1 MQSLIGVSR
10 GKLPSL
16 FTGQPFFYPFL
27 VKTRIVPISASSLRE
42 ACQILQGGDLVAF
55 PTETVYGLGALGLR
69 SDAVQKIFHAK
80 GRPSTDPL
88 ILHLPSP
95 DLNQAVTHHWMAAP
109 IPPFANELAKKFWP
123 GPLTLVVPKGAKVPL
138 EVTAGLGTV
147 ALRVPAHPVA
157 EKLLQELGEPL
168 AAPSANRFGRIS
180 PTDASA
186 VLQELDGK
194 IPLILDGGPCPH
206 GIESTVLSLLSDP
219 PTILRP
225 GSITAEMIS
234 EITHTEVWLQ
244 SKQKDP
250 KSGMPSPGMLEN
262 HYAPQTPL
270 YLCTAPIK
278 SFASP
283 YQFILYQNCP
293 TSPEAQ
299 VHLLCP
305 DGKHSTAAQ
314 NLYRVLR
321 EADQAASSAI
331 LIDPVPDSPWALA
344 LRDRLHRASAGT
356 ATWKNG
362 QWNFLPRTHS

>member
-1 MQSLIGVSR
+1 MQSPLGRSR
-10 GKLPSL
+10 GKLPPL
-16 FTGQPFFYPFL
+16 FTGQPFFYSFL
-27 VKTRIVPISASSLRE
+27 VKTRIVPLSASSLRE

-123 GPLTLVVPKGAKVPL
+123 GPLTLVVSKGAKVPL

-206 GIESTVLSLLSDP
+206 GIESIVLSLLSDP

-234 EITHTEVWLQ
+234 QITHTEVLLRSQ
-244 SKQKDP
+244 PRDSK
-250 KSGMPSPGMLEN
+250 SALPSPGMLEN

-270 YLCTAPIK
+270 YLCTAPIE
-278 SFASP
+278 SFSSSC
-283 YQFILYQNCP
+283 QFILYHRRAA
-293 TSPEAQ
+293 SPQAQ
-299 VHLLCP
+299 THLLCP
-305 DGKHSTAAQ
+305 DGNPSTAAQ
-314 NLYRVLR
+314 NLYRILR
-321 EADQAASSAI
+321 EADQVGSQAI
-331 LIDPVPDSPWALA
+331 FIDPIPDSPWAPA

-356 ATWKNG
+356 ANWANG
-362 QWNFLPRTHS
+362 QWNLRPRETT

>member
-1 MQSLIGVSR
+1 M
-10 GKLPSL
+10 
-16 FTGQPFFYPFL
+16 
-27 VKTRIVPISASSLRE
+27 KTRIVPISASSLRE

-95 DLNQAVTHHWMAAP
+95 DLNKAVTHNWMAAP

-194 IPLILDGGPCPH
+194 IP
-206 GIESTVLSLLSDP
+206 
-219 PTILRP
+219 
-225 GSITAEMIS
+225 
-234 EITHTEVWLQ
+234 
-244 SKQKDP
+244 
-250 KSGMPSPGMLEN
+250 
-262 HYAPQTPL
+262 
-270 YLCTAPIK
+270 
-278 SFASP
+278 
-283 YQFILYQNCP
+283 
-293 TSPEAQ
+293 
-299 VHLLCP
+299 
-305 DGKHSTAAQ
+305 
-314 NLYRVLR
+314 
-321 EADQAASSAI
+321 
-331 LIDPVPDSPWALA
+331 
-344 LRDRLHRASAGT
+344 
-356 ATWKNG
+356 
-362 QWNFLPRTHS
+362 